1 MCVYMAVKFLETE
14 KLLDEKA
21 ILMFLFL
28 VNYMQGENS
37 TIFLLK
43 KKHLYKNQFLCL
55 FILFYVRK
63 EHLNMYTECTIH
75 PST

>member
-1 MCVYMAVKFLETE
+1 MYVYVAVKFLETE

-37 TIFLLK
+37 TNLD
-43 KKHLYKNQFLCL
+43 L
-55 FILFYVRK
+55 FIRLQNSIPVVYYFFF
-63 EHLNMYTECTIH
+63 
-75 PST
+75 